1 MALKNAFENL
11 GTENALRRIANL
23 LTFARTSSDQIRT
36 VVDSGTV
43 TANVYSRNSTTNQ
56 QNDASPNWYT
66 INTWNMIDAR
76 EPLKT
81 QMNAAAADARKNRW
95 TVS

>member
-1 MALKNAFENL
+1 MALRNAFENL

-23 LTFARTSSDQIRT
+23 LTFARTSSDQIRA

-43 TANVYSRNSTTNQ
+43 TSNVYNRTTTVAQ
-56 QNDASPNWYT
+56 QNDPSPTWYNN
-66 INTWNMIDAR
+66 NTWNMIDAR

-81 QMNAAAADARKNRW
+81 SINAAAADARSRRW
-95 TVS
+95 TVT